1 MRPLAFLLFS
11 MLFITS
17 AWCSDLVPESP
28 ILGEL
33 PATPNPHWVWVNDM
47 LFDYLGDGRTTLID
61 GDTGTYLGM
70 LSTGVAFNSLILPT
84 DYSALYSVETYYTRG
99 LRGDRT
105 DVVTIYDPQKLAYI
119 DEIEIPPKRQAAM
132 PSLTN
137 YVLTDDNRFLVI
149 YNFTPAQSVTVVDM
163 KTRKVVGEIETAGCA
178 QNYMTGDRRFQMLC
192 SDGSVATVTLKA
204 DGTQAGK
211 TLSKPF
217 FDPDK
222 DPVQEEGVR
231 LGDQWMFVSYT
242 GDIYTVDGS
251 KPKPSFPARWSL
263 LTDGD
268 RAESWRP
275 GGAQL
280 MGIHEATKRLYVAM
294 HQGGEFSHKDPATEI
309 WVFDVSKKQRT
320 QRIKLKNVVTSFI
333 VSRDD
338 KPLLFAVFTAVPNVD
353 IYDALSGE
361 HLRTVAKVGHSPMVL
376 QTP

>member
-1 MRPLAFLLFS
+1 MRLIATLLLS
-11 MLFITS
+11 ALFTTS
-17 AWCSDLVPESP
+17 AWCADLVPESP
-28 ILGEL
+28 QIGAL
-33 PATPNPHWVWVNDM
+33 PDTVNPHWVWVNDM

-61 GDTGTYLGM
+61 GGTGTYLGM
-70 LSTGVAFNSLILPT
+70 LSTGVAFNSLILPS

-105 DVVTIYDPQKLAYI
+105 DVVTIYDPQKLAPI
-119 DEIEIPPKRQAAM
+119 GEIEIPPKRHASL

-137 YVLTDDNRFLVI
+137 VVLTDDDRFLLV

-163 KTRKVVGEIETAGCA
+163 QARKLLGEIETAGCA
-178 QNYMTGDRRFQMLC
+178 QIYVTGARRFQMLC
-192 SDGSVATVTLKA
+192 SDGSVVSVALKD
-204 DGTQAGK
+204 DGSAANK
-211 TLSKPF
+211 ALSKPF

-251 KPKPSFPARWSL
+251 AAKPTFPARWSL
-263 LTDGD
+263 LTDAD

-275 GGAQL
+275 GGGQL
-280 MGIHEATKRLYVAM
+280 LGIHQKTKRLYVAM

-309 WVFDVSKKQRT
+309 WVFDINKKQRT
-320 QRIKLKNVVTSFI
+320 LRIKLENPVTSLI

-338 KPLLFAVFTAVPNVD
+338 KPLLFTVFVANPQLDV
-353 IYDALSGE
+353 YDATSGE
-361 HLRTVAKVGHSPMVL
+361 YLRTVAKIGHSPMVL